1 MKTYK
6 QFSEERNEMEKN
18 IKKFMNNPETKD
30 LNQQVKDTKIGDF
43 KNLKDPLKKFTKS
56 QAFQQLKLD
65 SLTTL
70 QNKTN
75 MGVNKIFDTLKSNF
89 NVTK

>member
-6 QFSEERNEMEKN
+6 QFSEDMKKN
-18 IKKFMNNPETKD
+18 FQTFLNNPETQD
-30 LNQQVKDTKIGDF
+30 LIGRVKNTKIGDF
-43 KNLKDPLKKFTKS
+43 KNLKDPLKKITKS
-56 QAFQQLKLD
+56 QAFQQFKLD

>member
-6 QFSEERNEMEKN
+6 QFSEDMKKN
-18 IKKFMNNPETKD
+18 IQTFLNNPETQD
-30 LNQQVKDTKIGDF
+30 LLGRVRNTKIGNIGSLKKDVKNF
-43 KNLKDPLKKFTKS
+43 TQGQAVQNLKTNSF
-56 QAFQQLKLD
+56 
-65 SLTTL
+65 TTL
-70 QNKTN
+70 QNKTT

>member
-6 QFSEERNEMEKN
+6 QFSENMEKN
-18 IKKFMNNPETKD
+18 INKFINNQETKD
-30 LNQQVKDTKIGDF
+30 LTQQIKDTKIGDF

-75 MGVNKIFDTLKSNF
+75 MGVNKLFDTLKSNF

>member
-6 QFSEERNEMEKN
+6 QFSEDMKKN
-18 IKKFMNNPETKD
+18 FQTFLNNPETQD
-30 LNQQVKDTKIGDF
+30 LIGRVRNTKIGDF

>member
-18 IKKFMNNPETKD
+18 IKKFMNDPETQD
-30 LNQQVKDTKIGDF
+30 LTQKVKDTKIGDF

-56 QAFQQLKLD
+56 TAV
-65 SLTTL
+65 
-70 QNKTN
+70 QNLKTN
-75 MGVNKIFDTLKSNF
+75 TINTLADKASGFTNKFFDNLRKM
-89 NVTK
+89 